1 MNLIDLYEY
10 AEQHGIDID
19 WFDMQHA
26 TALSMPLG
34 GDTYGIALNPKSIQ
48 TCAEEKSCIAHEIGH
63 CATGSFYNRYSP
75 FDICQQHEN
84 HADKWAIYHVI
95 PEESLNEAVSM
106 GYTSTWELAEYFDVD
121 EILIKK
127 AICLYQ
133 KGNLAEVL

>member
-19 WFDMQHA
+19 RFSMQRA
-26 TALSMPLG
+26 SSLSMPLG
-34 GDTYGIALNPKSIQ
+34 KGEYGIAIDPDKVNTRS
-48 TCAEEKSCIAHEIGH
+48 EEKCCIAHELGH
-63 CATGSFYNRYSP
+63 CETNSFYNRYTP
-75 FDICQQHEN
+75 FDVQQKHEN
-84 HADKWAIYHVI
+84 HADKWAIRHII

-106 GYTSTWELAEYFDVD
+106 GYTTVWELAEYFEVN
-121 EILIKK
+121 EEFIKK